1 MHDIYYSNSLPKTV
15 SLKKKNPTKR
25 QIVMRKLIITAFF
38 NVLSIYL
45 SLAVLGLQCYA
56 WSFLNCS
63 EQGLLCS
70 CWTQASHYSG
80 FSCCRAQALRHSGFA
95 SCGLQFP
102 EHRLSHFVAQGLS
115 CPVAGGI
122 LPDQGSNLCP
132 LHRQTDSL
140 PLDYLGS
147 PAFLILKISNNLYD

>member
-1 MHDIYYSNSLPKTV
+1 MHGIYYSNSLPKTV
-15 SLKKKNPTKR
+15 SFKKKNPTKR
-25 QIVMRKLIITAFF
+25 QIFMHKLIITAFF
-38 NVLSIYL
+38 NVLSIYF
-45 SLAVLGLQCYA
+45 LAVLGLQCCA
-56 WSFLNCS
+56 WSFLNCC
-63 EQGLLCS
+63 EQGLLCI
-70 CWTQASHYSG
+70 CRTQASHYSG
-80 FSCCRAQALRHSGFA
+80 FSCCRAQALRHSGFG

-102 EHRLSHFVAQGLS
+102 EHRLSQFVVQGLS